1 MIVLH
6 ACWSHPTLRVW
17 GESEHRRVGV
27 RRRAANHPPSKPWP
41 HPFAAE
47 WRELHDALVHVGL
60 TDWKDAA
67 RQDLTLRIPSYPRS
81 PQPSPQ
87 AHRFDSTEAS
97 EGIVANASWTM
108 PAVYLSGTTAR
119 AMDFLLALP
128 AVAPQGVAIGD
139 TLRGMAEVA
148 KLALELVARG
158 RVIPVLERP
167 SGRGWTV
174 GWRPV
179 LTDPADEE
187 RFAVLARALPG
198 ACWAAEPARE
208 DDGVAGLLATL
219 VDRCVRQGLAG
230 SRLVPP
236 RKTRR
241 SAAEWW
247 LMALT
252 DRYGSFGADAHTV
265 EPLANALA
273 AWSRSIVPP
282 GRGGVRTCFFLAPP
296 AGAADEGATPDDPW
310 RLDFLLQSVD
320 DPSLMVTAD
329 EVWRSPGPIRV
340 LRSVA
345 DPQERLIADLGRAMR
360 LFPPLEPALR
370 TPHPTR
376 AELTAEE
383 AFRFLREGAP
393 LLSQAGFA
401 VRVPPWWNRPAA
413 RLGVKLRA
421 RPAPPR
427 EEGPSRFGLD
437 AIVAYDWEVSL
448 GGASISAEEFRALAG
463 RKVPLVRFRGE
474 WVELKPSEVE
484 AALRIF
490 DRHATGEMTAAQLL
504 RLAAGAEEV
513 AEGLPLSGVEA
524 EGWLGELLAGA
535 GDAQAKPV
543 PTPAGFNGKLRP
555 YQRRGVGWLAFLD
568 GLGVGACLADDMGLG
583 KAQPLDAKVL
593 TPHGWKPMGEIRIGD
608 EVIGSSGEPCSVV
621 GVYPQGERE
630 VFRVSFSDGSSTEC
644 CDEHLWRVFSPV
656 QKMRGTPPKVLPLK
670 EIRERLRDAAGNARW
685 FIPMVAPVQFREGA
699 LPLDPYLLGAL
710 LGDGGLAH
718 GVIFSTGEAEM
729 VERVAARIPE
739 GTRLVYAKGVDY
751 RICGPA
757 RGARNPARDALRELG
772 LFGCRSETKHIP
784 EIYKF
789 ASVPSRVAV
798 LQGLLD
804 TDGHVRPNDNNIEYL
819 SVSRQLAEDVVFLVQ
834 SLGGRARIREKP
846 TARQTAYR
854 MSICLPNSIAPFALR
869 RKAETYRG
877 REKYPP
883 SRAIVD
889 VQPAGTK
896 PVQCIAVDAPDKLYV
911 TDDFIVT
918 HNTVQLLA
926 LLMAE
931 RAEKGRGKTRPPPTL
946 LVCPMSLVGN
956 WQRESARFAPGLK
969 VHVHHGAERLSG
981 AALQDA
987 VRGSDLVLT
996 TYALAARDRDE
1007 LASVEWGR
1015 VVLDEAQNV
1024 KNAAARQSQA
1034 VRAFR
1039 TPRRIAL
1046 TGTPVENRLAELWS
1060 ILDFLNPGL
1069 LGPVAAFRRRFATPI
1084 ERFHDTERAAE
1095 LQRLTRPFIL
1105 RRLKTDRRIIRDLPE
1120 KHEMR
1125 VFCNLT
1131 REQASLYQATV
1142 DEMLARIE
1150 ASEGIERRG
1159 LVLAT
1164 LTRLKQVCNHPAHL
1178 LRDGSAMEGRSGK
1191 VARLEEILEEVLEL
1205 GDRAL
1210 VFTQFA
1216 EMGHLLRGH
1225 LEARFGSEVPFLHGA
1240 TSKTARDTLVARFQ
1254 EGDGPSILLLSLK
1267 AGGTGLNLTAANHV
1281 IHFDRWWNPA
1291 VEDQATD
1298 RAFRIGQRRDVQVRK
1313 LVCAGTLEER
1323 IDAMIEEKKQ
1333 LAESV
1338 LGAGEA
1344 WLTELSTAQ
1353 LRQVV
1358 ALAADAVSE

>member
-27 RRRAANHPPSKPWP
+27 RRRAANHPPAKPWP

-47 WRELHDALVHVGL
+47 WRELHDALERVGL
-60 TDWKDAA
+60 SDWKEVT
-67 RQDLTLRIPSYPRS
+67 RHDLTLRIPSYPRG
-81 PQPSPQ
+81 PQASPQ
-87 AHRFDSTEAS
+87 AHRFESAEAG
-97 EGIVANASWTM
+97 EGGVASASWTV
-108 PAVYLSGTTAR
+108 PAVYLSGMRPA

-139 TLRGMAEVA
+139 TLRGLAEVA

-158 RVIPVLERP
+158 RVLPVLERP

-179 LTDPADEE
+179 LSDPADEE

-208 DDGVAGLLATL
+208 DDGPAGLLAVL
-219 VDRCVRQGLAG
+219 ADRCVREALVG
-230 SRLVPP
+230 SRLVPA
-236 RKTRR
+236 RKVRR

-247 LMALT
+247 LIALT
-252 DRYGSFGADAHTV
+252 DRYGTFGADAQTV

-273 AWSRSIVPP
+273 GWSRSIVPP
-282 GRGGVRTCFFLAPP
+282 GRGGVRTCFSLAPP
-296 AGAADEGATPDDPW
+296 TGADDGATPEDPW
-310 RLDFLLQSVD
+310 RLDFFLQSVD
-320 DPSLMVTAD
+320 DPSLLVSAE

-340 LRSVA
+340 LRGVVA

-421 RPAPPR
+421 RPATPR
-427 EEGPSRFGLD
+427 ESGPGRFGLD
-437 AIVAYDWEVSL
+437 AIVAYEWEVSL
-448 GGASISAEEFRALAG
+448 GGASISAAEFRALAG

-484 AALRIF
+484 SALRIF

-504 RLAAGAEEV
+504 RLAAGAEEA
-513 AEGLPLSGVEA
+513 AEGLPLSGLEA

-535 GDAQAKPV
+535 ADAQAKPV
-543 PTPAGFNGKLRP
+543 PTPPGFAGKLRP

-568 GLGVGACLADDMGLG
+568 GIGVGACLADDMGLG
-583 KAQPLDAKVL
+583 K
-593 TPHGWKPMGEIRIGD
+593 TP
-608 EVIGSSGEPCSVV
+608 
-621 GVYPQGERE
+621 
-630 VFRVSFSDGSSTEC
+630 
-644 CDEHLWRVFSPV
+644 
-656 QKMRGTPPKVLPLK
+656 
-670 EIRERLRDAAGNARW
+670 
-685 FIPMVAPVQFREGA
+685 
-699 LPLDPYLLGAL
+699 
-710 LGDGGLAH
+710 
-718 GVIFSTGEAEM
+718 
-729 VERVAARIPE
+729 
-739 GTRLVYAKGVDY
+739 
-751 RICGPA
+751 
-757 RGARNPARDALRELG
+757 
-772 LFGCRSETKHIP
+772 
-784 EIYKF
+784 
-789 ASVPSRVAV
+789 
-798 LQGLLD
+798 
-804 TDGHVRPNDNNIEYL
+804 
-819 SVSRQLAEDVVFLVQ
+819 
-834 SLGGRARIREKP
+834 
-846 TARQTAYR
+846 QT
-854 MSICLPNSIAPFALR
+854 
-869 RKAETYRG
+869 
-877 REKYPP
+877 
-883 SRAIVD
+883 
-889 VQPAGTK
+889 
-896 PVQCIAVDAPDKLYV
+896 
-911 TDDFIVT
+911 
-918 HNTVQLLA
+918 LA
-926 LLMAE
+926 LLVKE
-931 RAEKGRGKTRPPPTL
+931 REGRGKTRLAPTL

-981 AALQDA
+981 AALRDA

-1069 LGPVAAFRRRFATPI
+1069 LGPMSAFRRRFATPI
-1084 ERFHDTERAAE
+1084 ERFHDAERAAE

-1178 LRDGSAMEGRSGK
+1178 LRDGSALAGRSGK

-1225 LEARFGSEVPFLHGA
+1225 LEARFGSEVAFLHGA
-1240 TSKTARDTLVARFQ
+1240 TSKTARDALVARFQ

-1281 IHFDRWWNPA
+1281 VHFDRWWNPA

>member
-1 MIVLH
+1 LIVLH

-27 RRRAANHPPSKPWP
+27 RRRAANHPPAKPWP

-47 WRELHDALVHVGL
+47 WRELHDALERVGL

-81 PQPSPQ
+81 PQASPQ
-87 AHRFDSTEAS
+87 AHRFESAEAG
-97 EGIVANASWTM
+97 EGGVASASWTM
-108 PAVYLSGTTAR
+108 PAVFLSAMSAR

-128 AVAPQGVAIGD
+128 AVAPQGVVIGD

-198 ACWAAEPARE
+198 ACWAAEPPRE

-236 RKTRR
+236 RKARR

-273 AWSRSIVPP
+273 AWSGSIVPP

-296 AGAADEGATPDDPW
+296 AGAADEGATPEDPW

-340 LRSVA
+340 LRGSVA
-345 DPQERLIADLGRAMR
+345 DPQEKLIADLGRAMR
-360 LFPPLEPALR
+360 LFPPLETALR
-370 TPHPTR
+370 TVHPTR

-421 RPAPPR
+421 RPAVPR
-427 EEGPSRFGLD
+427 ENGPGRFGLD

-490 DRHATGEMTAAQLL
+490 ERHATGEMTAAQLL

-543 PTPAGFNGKLRP
+543 PTPPGFNGKLRP

-568 GLGVGACLADDMGLG
+568 GVGVGACLADDMGLG
-583 KAQPLDAKVL
+583 K
-593 TPHGWKPMGEIRIGD
+593 TIM
-608 EVIGSSGEPCSVV
+608 
-621 GVYPQGERE
+621 
-630 VFRVSFSDGSSTEC
+630 
-644 CDEHLWRVFSPV
+644 
-656 QKMRGTPPKVLPLK
+656 
-670 EIRERLRDAAGNARW
+670 
-685 FIPMVAPVQFREGA
+685 
-699 LPLDPYLLGAL
+699 
-710 LGDGGLAH
+710 
-718 GVIFSTGEAEM
+718 
-729 VERVAARIPE
+729 
-739 GTRLVYAKGVDY
+739 
-751 RICGPA
+751 
-757 RGARNPARDALRELG
+757 
-772 LFGCRSETKHIP
+772 
-784 EIYKF
+784 
-789 ASVPSRVAV
+789 
-798 LQGLLD
+798 
-804 TDGHVRPNDNNIEYL
+804 
-819 SVSRQLAEDVVFLVQ
+819 
-834 SLGGRARIREKP
+834 
-846 TARQTAYR
+846 
-854 MSICLPNSIAPFALR
+854 
-869 RKAETYRG
+869 
-877 REKYPP
+877 
-883 SRAIVD
+883 
-889 VQPAGTK
+889 
-896 PVQCIAVDAPDKLYV
+896 
-911 TDDFIVT
+911 
-918 HNTVQLLA
+918 LLA
-926 LLMAE
+926 FLLKARE
-931 RAEKGRGKTRPPPTL
+931 GRGKTRLPPTL

-981 AALQDA
+981 AALQEA

-1069 LGPVAAFRRRFATPI
+1069 LGPLAGFRRRFATPI
-1084 ERFHDTERAAE
+1084 ERFHDAERAAE

-1178 LRDGSAMEGRSGK
+1178 LRDGSALEGRSGK

-1225 LEARFGSEVPFLHGA
+1225 LEARFGSEVPFLHGG
-1240 TSKTARDTLVARFQ
+1240 TSKTARDALVARFQ

>member
-1 MIVLH
+1 LIVLH

-47 WRELHDALVHVGL
+47 WRELYDALERVGL

-81 PQPSPQ
+81 PQASPQ
-87 AHRFDSTEAS
+87 AHRFESAEAG
-97 EGIVANASWTM
+97 EGGVASALWTM
-108 PAVYLSGTTAR
+108 PAVYLSGTTSR
-119 AMDFLLALP
+119 AMDFLLGLP
-128 AVAPQGVAIGD
+128 AAAQQGVVIGD

-158 RVIPVLERP
+158 RVLPVLERP

-219 VDRCVRQGLAG
+219 VDRCVRQALVG
-230 SRLVPP
+230 SRVVPP
-236 RKTRR
+236 RKARR

-247 LMALT
+247 LIALT
-252 DRYGSFGADAHTV
+252 DRFGAFSADAHTV

-282 GRGGVRTCFFLAPP
+282 GRGGVRTCFFLTPP
-296 AGAADEGATPDDPW
+296 VGAAEDGATPDDPW

-370 TPHPTR
+370 TPHPTGT
-376 AELTAEE
+376 ELTAEE

-421 RPAPPR
+421 RPAVPR

-504 RLAAGAEEV
+504 RLAAGTEEV

-543 PTPAGFNGKLRP
+543 PTPADFNGKLRP

-583 KAQPLDAKVL
+583 K
-593 TPHGWKPMGEIRIGD
+593 TIM
-608 EVIGSSGEPCSVV
+608 
-621 GVYPQGERE
+621 
-630 VFRVSFSDGSSTEC
+630 
-644 CDEHLWRVFSPV
+644 
-656 QKMRGTPPKVLPLK
+656 
-670 EIRERLRDAAGNARW
+670 
-685 FIPMVAPVQFREGA
+685 
-699 LPLDPYLLGAL
+699 
-710 LGDGGLAH
+710 
-718 GVIFSTGEAEM
+718 
-729 VERVAARIPE
+729 
-739 GTRLVYAKGVDY
+739 
-751 RICGPA
+751 
-757 RGARNPARDALRELG
+757 
-772 LFGCRSETKHIP
+772 
-784 EIYKF
+784 
-789 ASVPSRVAV
+789 
-798 LQGLLD
+798 
-804 TDGHVRPNDNNIEYL
+804 
-819 SVSRQLAEDVVFLVQ
+819 
-834 SLGGRARIREKP
+834 
-846 TARQTAYR
+846 
-854 MSICLPNSIAPFALR
+854 
-869 RKAETYRG
+869 
-877 REKYPP
+877 
-883 SRAIVD
+883 
-889 VQPAGTK
+889 
-896 PVQCIAVDAPDKLYV
+896 
-911 TDDFIVT
+911 
-918 HNTVQLLA
+918 LLA
-926 LLMAE
+926 FLLTE
-931 RAEKGRGKTRPPPTL
+931 RTGRGKTRPPPTL

-956 WQRESARFAPGLK
+956 WQRESARFAPGLR

-981 AALQDA
+981 AALQEA

-1069 LGPVAAFRRRFATPI
+1069 LGPLAGFRRRFATPI
-1084 ERFHDTERAAE
+1084 ERFHDAERAAE

-1178 LRDGSAMEGRSGK
+1178 LRDGSALEGRSGK

>member
-1 MIVLH
+1 LIVLH

-47 WRELHDALVHVGL
+47 WRELHDALERLGL

-81 PQPSPQ
+81 PQASPQ
-87 AHRFDSTEAS
+87 AHRFESAEAG
-97 EGIVANASWTM
+97 EGGVASALWTM
-108 PAVYLSGTTAR
+108 PAVYLSGTTSR
-119 AMDFLLALP
+119 AMDFLLGLP
-128 AVAPQGVAIGD
+128 AAAPQGVVIGD

-158 RVIPVLERP
+158 RVLPVLERP

-179 LTDPADEE
+179 LSDPADEE

-219 VDRCVRQGLAG
+219 VDRCVRQALVG
-230 SRLVPP
+230 SRVVPP
-236 RKTRR
+236 RKARR

-247 LMALT
+247 LIALT
-252 DRYGSFGADAHTV
+252 DRFGAFSADAHTV

-282 GRGGVRTCFFLAPP
+282 GRGGVRTCFFLTPPVGAPE
-296 AGAADEGATPDDPW
+296 DGATPDDPW

-370 TPHPTR
+370 TAHPTG

-421 RPAPPR
+421 RPAVPR
-427 EEGPSRFGLD
+427 ENGPGRFGLD

-504 RLAAGAEEV
+504 RLAAGTEEV

-535 GDAQAKPV
+535 GDAQARPV

-583 KAQPLDAKVL
+583 KTAQ
-593 TPHGWKPMGEIRIGD
+593 T
-608 EVIGSSGEPCSVV
+608 
-621 GVYPQGERE
+621 
-630 VFRVSFSDGSSTEC
+630 
-644 CDEHLWRVFSPV
+644 
-656 QKMRGTPPKVLPLK
+656 
-670 EIRERLRDAAGNARW
+670 
-685 FIPMVAPVQFREGA
+685 
-699 LPLDPYLLGAL
+699 
-710 LGDGGLAH
+710 
-718 GVIFSTGEAEM
+718 
-729 VERVAARIPE
+729 
-739 GTRLVYAKGVDY
+739 
-751 RICGPA
+751 
-757 RGARNPARDALRELG
+757 
-772 LFGCRSETKHIP
+772 
-784 EIYKF
+784 
-789 ASVPSRVAV
+789 
-798 LQGLLD
+798 
-804 TDGHVRPNDNNIEYL
+804 
-819 SVSRQLAEDVVFLVQ
+819 
-834 SLGGRARIREKP
+834 
-846 TARQTAYR
+846 
-854 MSICLPNSIAPFALR
+854 
-869 RKAETYRG
+869 
-877 REKYPP
+877 
-883 SRAIVD
+883 
-889 VQPAGTK
+889 
-896 PVQCIAVDAPDKLYV
+896 
-911 TDDFIVT
+911 
-918 HNTVQLLA
+918 LA
-926 LLMAE
+926 LLIIE
-931 RAEKGRGKTRPPPTL
+931 RTGRGKKNLSPTL

-981 AALQDA
+981 AALQEA

-996 TYALAARDRDE
+996 TYALAARDREE

-1046 TGTPVENRLAELWS
+1046 TGTPVENRLGELWS

-1069 LGPVAAFRRRFATPI
+1069 LGPLAGFRRRFATPI
-1084 ERFHDTERAAE
+1084 ERFHDAERAAE

-1150 ASEGIERRG
+1150 TSEGIERRG

-1178 LRDGSAMEGRSGK
+1178 LRDGSALEGRSGK

>member
-1 MIVLH
+1 LIVLH

-47 WRELHDALVHVGL
+47 WRELHDALERVGL

-67 RQDLTLRIPSYPRS
+67 RQDLTLRIPSYPRT
-81 PQPSPQ
+81 PQASPQ
-87 AHRFDSTEAS
+87 AHRFESAEAG
-97 EGIVANASWTM
+97 EGGVASALWTM
-108 PAVYLSGTTAR
+108 PAVYLSGTTSR
-119 AMDFLLALP
+119 AMDFLLGLP
-128 AVAPQGVAIGD
+128 AAAPQGVAIGD

-158 RVIPVLERP
+158 RVLPVLERP

-179 LTDPADEE
+179 LSDPADEE

-219 VDRCVRQGLAG
+219 VDRCVRQALVG
-230 SRLVPP
+230 SRVVPP
-236 RKTRR
+236 RKARR

-247 LMALT
+247 LIALT
-252 DRYGSFGADAHTV
+252 DRFGAFSADAHTV

-282 GRGGVRTCFFLAPP
+282 GRGGVRTCFFLTPP
-296 AGAADEGATPDDPW
+296 AGAEDGSTPDDPW
-310 RLDFLLQSVD
+310 LLDFLLQSVD
-320 DPSLMVTAD
+320 DPSLMVTAE
-329 EVWRSPGPIRV
+329 EVWRSPRPIRV

-370 TPHPTR
+370 TPHPTQ

-421 RPAPPR
+421 RPAVPR
-427 EEGPSRFGLD
+427 ENGPGRFGLD

-448 GGASISAEEFRALAG
+448 GGSSISAEEFRALAG

-535 GDAQAKPV
+535 GDAQARPV

-555 YQRRGVGWLAFLD
+555 YQRRGVGWLVFLD
-568 GLGVGACLADDMGLG
+568 SLGVGACLADDMGLG
-583 KAQPLDAKVL
+583 K
-593 TPHGWKPMGEIRIGD
+593 TP
-608 EVIGSSGEPCSVV
+608 
-621 GVYPQGERE
+621 
-630 VFRVSFSDGSSTEC
+630 
-644 CDEHLWRVFSPV
+644 
-656 QKMRGTPPKVLPLK
+656 
-670 EIRERLRDAAGNARW
+670 
-685 FIPMVAPVQFREGA
+685 
-699 LPLDPYLLGAL
+699 
-710 LGDGGLAH
+710 
-718 GVIFSTGEAEM
+718 
-729 VERVAARIPE
+729 
-739 GTRLVYAKGVDY
+739 
-751 RICGPA
+751 
-757 RGARNPARDALRELG
+757 
-772 LFGCRSETKHIP
+772 
-784 EIYKF
+784 
-789 ASVPSRVAV
+789 
-798 LQGLLD
+798 
-804 TDGHVRPNDNNIEYL
+804 
-819 SVSRQLAEDVVFLVQ
+819 
-834 SLGGRARIREKP
+834 
-846 TARQTAYR
+846 QT
-854 MSICLPNSIAPFALR
+854 
-869 RKAETYRG
+869 
-877 REKYPP
+877 
-883 SRAIVD
+883 
-889 VQPAGTK
+889 
-896 PVQCIAVDAPDKLYV
+896 
-911 TDDFIVT
+911 
-918 HNTVQLLA
+918 LA
-926 LLMAE
+926 LLVKE
-931 RAEKGRGKTRPPPTL
+931 REGRGKKRLPATL

-981 AALQDA
+981 AALQEA

-1069 LGPVAAFRRRFATPI
+1069 LGPVTAFRRRFATPI
-1084 ERFHDTERAAE
+1084 ERFHDAERAAE

-1178 LRDGSAMEGRSGK
+1178 LRDGSALEGRSGK
-1191 VARLEEILEEVLEL
+1191 VARLEEIMEEVLEL

-1240 TSKTARDTLVARFQ
+1240 TSKTARDSLVARFQ

>member
-1 MIVLH
+1 
-6 ACWSHPTLRVW
+6 
-17 GESEHRRVGV
+17 
-27 RRRAANHPPSKPWP
+27 
-41 HPFAAE
+41 
-47 WRELHDALVHVGL
+47 
-60 TDWKDAA
+60 
-67 RQDLTLRIPSYPRS
+67 
-81 PQPSPQ
+81 
-87 AHRFDSTEAS
+87 
-97 EGIVANASWTM
+97 
-108 PAVYLSGTTAR
+108 
-119 AMDFLLALP
+119 
-128 AVAPQGVAIGD
+128 
-139 TLRGMAEVA
+139 
-148 KLALELVARG
+148 
-158 RVIPVLERP
+158 
-167 SGRGWTV
+167 
-174 GWRPV
+174 
-179 LTDPADEE
+179 
-187 RFAVLARALPG
+187 
-198 ACWAAEPARE
+198 
-208 DDGVAGLLATL
+208 
-219 VDRCVRQGLAG
+219 
-230 SRLVPP
+230 
-236 RKTRR
+236 
-241 SAAEWW
+241 
-247 LMALT
+247 
-252 DRYGSFGADAHTV
+252 V

-296 AGAADEGATPDDPW
+296 AGAADDGATPDDPW
-310 RLDFLLQSVD
+310 RLDFILQSVD
-320 DPSLMVTAD
+320 DPSLLVTAE
-329 EVWRSPGPIRV
+329 EVWRSPEPIRV
-340 LRSVA
+340 LRGAVA
-345 DPQERLIADLGRAMR
+345 EPQERLIADLGRAMR

-393 LLSQAGFA
+393 LLSQAGFGI
-401 VRVPPWWNRPAA
+401 RVPTWWNRPAA

-421 RPAPPR
+421 RPAAPR
-427 EEGPSRFGLD
+427 ESGPGRFGLD

-504 RLAAGAEEV
+504 RLAAGADEV

-535 GDAQAKPV
+535 GDAQARPV
-543 PTPAGFNGKLRP
+543 PTPRDFNGKLRP

-568 GLGVGACLADDMGLG
+568 SIGVGACLADDMGLG
-583 KAQPLDAKVL
+583 KTAQ
-593 TPHGWKPMGEIRIGD
+593 T
-608 EVIGSSGEPCSVV
+608 
-621 GVYPQGERE
+621 
-630 VFRVSFSDGSSTEC
+630 
-644 CDEHLWRVFSPV
+644 
-656 QKMRGTPPKVLPLK
+656 
-670 EIRERLRDAAGNARW
+670 
-685 FIPMVAPVQFREGA
+685 
-699 LPLDPYLLGAL
+699 
-710 LGDGGLAH
+710 
-718 GVIFSTGEAEM
+718 
-729 VERVAARIPE
+729 
-739 GTRLVYAKGVDY
+739 
-751 RICGPA
+751 
-757 RGARNPARDALRELG
+757 
-772 LFGCRSETKHIP
+772 
-784 EIYKF
+784 
-789 ASVPSRVAV
+789 
-798 LQGLLD
+798 
-804 TDGHVRPNDNNIEYL
+804 
-819 SVSRQLAEDVVFLVQ
+819 
-834 SLGGRARIREKP
+834 
-846 TARQTAYR
+846 
-854 MSICLPNSIAPFALR
+854 
-869 RKAETYRG
+869 
-877 REKYPP
+877 
-883 SRAIVD
+883 
-889 VQPAGTK
+889 
-896 PVQCIAVDAPDKLYV
+896 
-911 TDDFIVT
+911 
-918 HNTVQLLA
+918 LA
-926 LLMAE
+926 LLIIE
-931 RAEKGRGKTRPPPTL
+931 RAGRRKKNLPPTL

-956 WQRESARFAPGLK
+956 WQRESARFAPGLR

-981 AALQDA
+981 AALQEA
-987 VRGSDLVLT
+987 VRDSDLVLT

-1069 LGPVAAFRRRFATPI
+1069 LGPAATFQRRFATPI
-1084 ERFHDTERAAE
+1084 ERYHDTERAAE

-1142 DEMLARIE
+1142 DEMMARIE

-1178 LRDGSAMEGRSGK
+1178 LRDGSALEGRSGK

-1344 WLTELSTAQ
+1344 WLTELTTAQ

>member
-1 MIVLH
+1 M
-6 ACWSHPTLRVW
+6 
-17 GESEHRRVGV
+17 GV

-47 WRELHDALVHVGL
+47 WRELHDALERVGL

-67 RQDLTLRIPSYPRS
+67 RQDLTLRIPSYPRT
-81 PQPSPQ
+81 PQASPQ
-87 AHRFDSTEAS
+87 AHRFESAEAG
-97 EGIVANASWTM
+97 EGGVASALWTM
-108 PAVYLSGTTAR
+108 PAVYLSGTTSR
-119 AMDFLLALP
+119 AMDFLLGLP
-128 AVAPQGVAIGD
+128 AAAPQGVAIGD

-158 RVIPVLERP
+158 RVLPVLERP

-179 LTDPADEE
+179 LSDPADEE

-219 VDRCVRQGLAG
+219 VDRCVRQALVG
-230 SRLVPP
+230 SRVVPP
-236 RKTRR
+236 RKARR

-247 LMALT
+247 LIALT
-252 DRYGSFGADAHTV
+252 DRFGAFSADAHTV

-282 GRGGVRTCFFLAPP
+282 GRGGVRTCFFLTPP
-296 AGAADEGATPDDPW
+296 AGAEDGSTPDDPW
-310 RLDFLLQSVD
+310 LLDFLLQSVD
-320 DPSLMVTAD
+320 DPSLMVTAE
-329 EVWRSPGPIRV
+329 EVWRSPRPIRV

-370 TPHPTR
+370 TPHPTQ

-421 RPAPPR
+421 RPAVPR
-427 EEGPSRFGLD
+427 ENGPGRFGLD

-448 GGASISAEEFRALAG
+448 GGSSISAEEFRALAG

-535 GDAQAKPV
+535 GDAQARPV

-555 YQRRGVGWLAFLD
+555 YQRRGVGWLVFLD
-568 GLGVGACLADDMGLG
+568 SLGVGACLADDMGLG
-583 KAQPLDAKVL
+583 K
-593 TPHGWKPMGEIRIGD
+593 TP
-608 EVIGSSGEPCSVV
+608 
-621 GVYPQGERE
+621 
-630 VFRVSFSDGSSTEC
+630 
-644 CDEHLWRVFSPV
+644 
-656 QKMRGTPPKVLPLK
+656 
-670 EIRERLRDAAGNARW
+670 
-685 FIPMVAPVQFREGA
+685 
-699 LPLDPYLLGAL
+699 
-710 LGDGGLAH
+710 
-718 GVIFSTGEAEM
+718 
-729 VERVAARIPE
+729 
-739 GTRLVYAKGVDY
+739 
-751 RICGPA
+751 
-757 RGARNPARDALRELG
+757 
-772 LFGCRSETKHIP
+772 
-784 EIYKF
+784 
-789 ASVPSRVAV
+789 
-798 LQGLLD
+798 
-804 TDGHVRPNDNNIEYL
+804 
-819 SVSRQLAEDVVFLVQ
+819 
-834 SLGGRARIREKP
+834 
-846 TARQTAYR
+846 QT
-854 MSICLPNSIAPFALR
+854 
-869 RKAETYRG
+869 
-877 REKYPP
+877 
-883 SRAIVD
+883 
-889 VQPAGTK
+889 
-896 PVQCIAVDAPDKLYV
+896 
-911 TDDFIVT
+911 
-918 HNTVQLLA
+918 LA
-926 LLMAE
+926 LLVKE
-931 RAEKGRGKTRPPPTL
+931 REGRGKKRLPATL

-981 AALQDA
+981 AALQEA

-1069 LGPVAAFRRRFATPI
+1069 LGPVTAFRRRFATPI
-1084 ERFHDTERAAE
+1084 ERFHDAERAAE

-1178 LRDGSAMEGRSGK
+1178 LRDGSALEGRSGK
-1191 VARLEEILEEVLEL
+1191 VARLEEIMEEVLEL

-1240 TSKTARDTLVARFQ
+1240 TSKTARDSLVARFQ

>member
-27 RRRAANHPPSKPWP
+27 RRRAANHPPSRPWP

-47 WRELHDALVHVGL
+47 WRELHDALERVGL
-60 TDWKDAA
+60 IDWKDVA

-87 AHRFDSTEAS
+87 AHRFDSIEAG
-97 EGIVANASWTM
+97 EGLVGSALWTM
-108 PAVYLSGTTAR
+108 PAVYLSGTTSR

-128 AVAPQGVAIGD
+128 AGAPQGVVIGD

-158 RVIPVLERP
+158 RVLPVLERP

-219 VDRCVRQGLAG
+219 VDRCVRQALVG
-230 SRLVPP
+230 SRVVPP
-236 RKTRR
+236 RKVRR

-247 LMALT
+247 LIALT
-252 DRYGSFGADAHTV
+252 DRFGAFSADAHTV

-296 AGAADEGATPDDPW
+296 AGAADDGATPDDPW
-310 RLDFLLQSVD
+310 QLDFLLQSVD
-320 DPSLMVTAD
+320 DPSLMVTAE

-421 RPAPPR
+421 RPAVPR
-427 EEGPSRFGLD
+427 ENGPGRFGLD

-568 GLGVGACLADDMGLG
+568 RIGVGACLADDMGLG
-583 KAQPLDAKVL
+583 K
-593 TPHGWKPMGEIRIGD
+593 TP
-608 EVIGSSGEPCSVV
+608 
-621 GVYPQGERE
+621 
-630 VFRVSFSDGSSTEC
+630 
-644 CDEHLWRVFSPV
+644 
-656 QKMRGTPPKVLPLK
+656 
-670 EIRERLRDAAGNARW
+670 
-685 FIPMVAPVQFREGA
+685 
-699 LPLDPYLLGAL
+699 
-710 LGDGGLAH
+710 
-718 GVIFSTGEAEM
+718 
-729 VERVAARIPE
+729 
-739 GTRLVYAKGVDY
+739 
-751 RICGPA
+751 
-757 RGARNPARDALRELG
+757 
-772 LFGCRSETKHIP
+772 
-784 EIYKF
+784 
-789 ASVPSRVAV
+789 
-798 LQGLLD
+798 
-804 TDGHVRPNDNNIEYL
+804 
-819 SVSRQLAEDVVFLVQ
+819 
-834 SLGGRARIREKP
+834 
-846 TARQTAYR
+846 QT
-854 MSICLPNSIAPFALR
+854 
-869 RKAETYRG
+869 
-877 REKYPP
+877 
-883 SRAIVD
+883 
-889 VQPAGTK
+889 
-896 PVQCIAVDAPDKLYV
+896 
-911 TDDFIVT
+911 
-918 HNTVQLLA
+918 LA
-926 LLMAE
+926 LLVKE
-931 RAEKGRGKTRPPPTL
+931 REGRGKKHLPATL

-981 AALQDA
+981 AALQEA

-1069 LGPVAAFRRRFATPI
+1069 LGPLAGFRRRFATPI
-1084 ERFHDTERAAE
+1084 ERFHDAERAAE

-1178 LRDGSAMEGRSGK
+1178 LRDGSALEGRSGK